1 MGTFM
6 LYLIV
11 MCLLVMVYLLWEIR
25 TVMTKQILAAGHVTK
40 QLEHM
45 SGQLGVLVRIQ
56 RSLAPGVA
64 GDGWPNNED

>member
-1 MGTFM
+1 MGTLLM
-6 LYLIV
+6 YMIV
-11 MCLLVMVYLLWEIR
+11 IALLVMVYLLWEIR
-25 TVMTKQILAAGHVTK
+25 TAITD
-40 QLEHM
+40 M